1 MPETIDFQSGRTE
14 RLIGGAVTPIIAA
27 MTSKTVFDSDI
38 FTAITGDA
46 AFVDEVIKLLRR
58 DR

>member
-1 MPETIDFQSGRTE
+1 MS
-14 RLIGGAVTPIIAA
+14 
-27 MTSKTVFDSDI
+27 